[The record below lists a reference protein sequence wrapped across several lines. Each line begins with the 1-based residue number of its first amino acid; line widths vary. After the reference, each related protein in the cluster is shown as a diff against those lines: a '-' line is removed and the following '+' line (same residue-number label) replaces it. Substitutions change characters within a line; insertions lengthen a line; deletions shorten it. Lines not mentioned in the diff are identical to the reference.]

1 MIVRPMKALTTLIYY
16 KMTMNFTPEMIERL
30 QPNEVFV
37 FGSNINGQHC
47 SGAARSAY
55 EYFGAVWG
63 KGVGIQGCSYAIPT
77 MQGDINLLRLYV
89 DDFIDYASTH
99 PDLIFLVTRVGC
111 GIAGYKDNQIAP
123 LFVDALNLKNVTLP
137 YTFVRCLLGPTMID
151 TF

>member
-1 MIVRPMKALTTLIYY
+1 
-16 KMTMNFTPEMIERL
+16 MNFTPEMIERL

-47 SGAARSAY
+47 SGAARTAY
-55 EYFGAVWG
+55 ELGAVWG

-77 MQGDINLLRLYV
+77 MQGDMNILQLYV
-89 DDFIDYASTH
+89 DDFIDYVFTH
-99 PDLIFLVTRVGC
+99 PDLMFLVTRVGC

-123 LFVDALNLKNVTLP
+123 LFANALKLKNITMP
-137 YTFVRCLLGPTMID
+137 YTFVRCLLGSTMID